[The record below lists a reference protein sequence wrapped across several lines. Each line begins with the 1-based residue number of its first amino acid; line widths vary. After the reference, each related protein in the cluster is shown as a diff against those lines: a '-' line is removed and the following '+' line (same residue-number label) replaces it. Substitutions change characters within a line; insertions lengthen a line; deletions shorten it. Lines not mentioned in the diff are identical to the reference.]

1 MRWCYQLVVL
11 IIYSTTMYH
20 HLELQVFDHLRHE
33 ITEKA
38 GVVLTYEMP
47 ITVGRKY
54 SADILIYHE
63 DEHIALVEVKKPLTP
78 ENIGNAEVN
87 LKRLALS
94 QGYLYAIITDDEN
107 CRLWEAKDGLAGEF
121 RYVTLAEIIDVFK
134 SIKPHIDDVESKRPH
149 ARDFR
154 TEVSRLAD
162 KYLAED
168 NDRISRIKAFVTSCK
183 DADFEVKGGKLR
195 FSDIKK
201 ENEFF
206 EQLIESFCGD
216 TVYRYTSLDSLFL
229 TLNTGNQGMCCLVGM
244 NDKSEVYYAD
254 RYLDRESG
262 KTAYDRNKENS
273 FFILSCVEDKPEEN
287 LMMWR
292 LYGDNTKGVRIK
304 YTPKAMPDGFRF
316 AKIYYGSDI
325 KTHPGLDLIKQIQ
338 EIKFGSITF
347 RFRHFDY
354 WKHFFKPYDYKMEN
368 EVRLLYE
375 TTASNPPKITDWI
388 KGGEFSILIPLAL
401 FDEKSFP
408 LDIEEIKIGPN
419 MSARET
425 NLLQIRQ
432 LVKDKTILPIS
443 NDVDKNVSVSRIEH
457 YRS

>member
-1 MRWCYQLVVL
+1 ML
-11 IIYSTTMYH
+11 YH
-20 HLELQVFDHLRHE
+20 HLELQVFDHLRQE

-47 ITVGRKY
+47 ITVGRRY

-63 DEHIALVEVKKPLTP
+63 DEHIALVEVKKPLSP
-78 ENIGNAEVN
+78 ENVSNAEAN

-94 QGYLYAIITDDEN
+94 QGYLYAIITDNESY
-107 CRLWEAKDGLAGEF
+107 RLWEAKDGLLGDYRDA
-121 RYVTLAEIIDVFK
+121 TLTEIVDVFK
-134 SIKPHIDDVESKRPH
+134 SIKSHIDDVESKKPH
-149 ARDFR
+149 AVAFS
-154 TEVSRLAD
+154 TEVARLAEECLSD
-162 KYLAED
+162 D
-168 NDRISRIKAFVTSCK
+168 NDRINRIKAFAATCK
-183 DADFEVKGGKLR
+183 DNDFEVKGGKLR

-201 ENEFF
+201 ENDFF
-206 EQLIESFCGD
+206 EQLIEPFNGD
-216 TVYRYTSLDSLFL
+216 TVYRYTSLDSLFK
-229 TLNTGNQGMCCLVGM
+229 TLKTGNQGMCCLVGM

-254 RYLDRESG
+254 SYLDRDSG
-262 KTAYDRNKENS
+262 KTAYDRNKENN
-273 FFILSCVEDKPEEN
+273 FFILSCVEDSPDEN

-316 AKIYYGSDI
+316 AKIYYGCDI
-325 KTHPGLDLIKQIQ
+325 KTHPGLDFIKKIQ
-338 EIKFGSITF
+338 ELKFGMIAF

-354 WKHFFKPYDYKMEN
+354 WKHFFKPFDYHMEN

-375 TTASNPPKITDWI
+375 TTASNLPKITDWI

-401 FDEKSFP
+401 FDEKTFP

-419 MSARET
+419 MSALET

-432 LVKDKTILPIS
+432 LVKDKKIHPIS
-443 NDVDKNVSVSRIEH
+443 NDVDKNVSPSRIEH